1 MDEKKVVD
9 LLHKNELLIQ
19 EINGLKEENNS
30 LKMKIRDLEKS
41 SESKKKRISEKDN

>member
-19 EINGLKEENNS
+19 KINGLKEENNS
-30 LKMKIRDLEKS
+30 LKMEIRDLE
-41 SESKKKRISEKDN
+41 